1 MWWNSEDPQYY
12 SDSGSTKASL
22 FDNSDIR
29 YVKPHDGVVA
39 GQPLWY
45 ELGVCGGVIQV
56 VKADDVAL
64 IKRILKEFNRMIK
77 NGTCDESERY
87 TYLTYELK
95 EEYGW

>member
-1 MWWNSEDPQYY
+1 MWYEPEPQDYY
-12 SDSGSTKASL
+12 DSGSAKASL

-56 VKADDVAL
+56 KDKKDVNL
-64 IKRILKEFNRMIK
+64 IKHILKEFSRMVER
-77 NGTCDESERY
+77 GTCEESERY

>member
-1 MWWNSEDPQYY
+1 MWYEPEPQDYY
-12 SDSGSTKASL
+12 DCGSAKASL
-22 FDNSDIR
+22 FDNSNIR

-56 VKADDVAL
+56 REKGDVSL
-64 IKRILKEFNRMIK
+64 IQKILKDFNKMLER
-77 NGTCDESERY
+77 GSVDESERY

>member
-1 MWWNSEDPQYY
+1 MWYEPEPQDYF
-12 SDSGSTKASL
+12 DCGSAKASL

-29 YVKPHDGVVA
+29 YVRPHDGVVA

-45 ELGVCGGVIQV
+45 ELGICGGVIQV
-56 VKADDVAL
+56 TDEKEVNL
-64 IKRILKEFNRMIK
+64 IKRILKEFSHMVER
-77 NGTCDESERY
+77 GSVDENERY